1 MCWRLSLTPIQSHT
15 AVLELRELI
24 ATRDP
29 LFIDDGDG
37 FALALNHPAAKETI
51 VEFTQR
57 RTVKIIAGM
66 LLLAAISQPIYTALY
81 LGAPEIDRQLIWGLE
96 GLLFVLLA
104 AFAGSAL
111 VMARRYTLGF
121 SAIAFSAVL
130 NVVQVGVGLT
140 QFGPFGEAA
149 EANAEFSGVATSVV
163 AFSFFGYNA
172 AKILL
177 GLAAIVFG
185 MSRMSEGGKV
195 LGSITVLI
203 GAIAFV
209 ANTLVL
215 LFGLQGFLPSPVA
228 GGSGV
233 LATLLLAICLFGL
246 RSED

>member
-1 MCWRLSLTPIQSHT
+1 MDLSHRT
-15 AVLELRELI
+15 
-24 ATRDP
+24 
-29 LFIDDGDG
+29 
-37 FALALNHPAAKETI
+37 
-51 VEFTQR
+51 
-57 RTVKIIAGM
+57 TVKTVAVF
-66 LLLAAISQPIYTALY
+66 LLLAAISQPVYTALY
-81 LGAPEIDRQLIWGLE
+81 LGAPEVDRQFLWGLE

-111 VMARRYTLGF
+111 VMAKRYTLGF

-140 QFGPFGEAA
+140 QFTPFREAA
-149 EANAEFSGVATSVV
+149 AANPDLGGVAFSVV

-185 MSRMSEGGKV
+185 MAKLKDGGKL
-195 LGSITVLI
+195 LGGLTVLV

-209 ANTLVL
+209 ANTLVMM
-215 LFGLQGFLPSPVA
+215 FGLQGFLPSPVA

-233 LATLLLAICLFGL
+233 VATLLLALCLL
-246 RSED
+246 SLKSDD